1 LNKRQAP
8 VALASVYDLF
18 QPRRRLSLWPTL
30 TMASMAGIS
39 SRPRSVNEY
48 STVGGEVG
56 ATLRD
61 KMPSA
66 SSFLSRAEKTLGDT
80 PGISDINS
88 LNRLGSDRRYQITFG
103 VHAPPNNLMLAVNGH
118 SSGGD
123 ITFDLRRLIG
133 TGAPFQRL
141 DHFPNGN
148 CKVAYRRKVY
158 TPTKACT
165 SIMAAYSNFS
175 TTTI

>member
-1 LNKRQAP
+1 
-8 VALASVYDLF
+8 
-18 QPRRRLSLWPTL
+18 
-30 TMASMAGIS
+30 MASMAGMS
-39 SRPRSVNEY
+39 SCPRSVNEY

-56 ATLRD
+56 ATRRD

-66 SSFLSRAEKTLGDT
+66 SSFLSRAVKTLGDT

-103 VHAPPNNLMLAVNGH
+103 VHAPPNKLMQKVNGH
-118 SSGGD
+118 SSGADGA
-123 ITFDLRRLIG
+123 FDLRRLIG
-133 TGAPFQRL
+133 MGAPFQRL
-141 DHFPNGN
+141 DYFPKGK

-165 SIMAAYSNFS
+165 SIMAA
-175 TTTI
+175 